1 MPTEMTYVCNLPDIT
16 AKEDNIFYD
25 DEQILLELTWK
36 NKADIENLCL
46 RVEVSDYRRYP
57 VTAFVV
63 ENSIREKR
71 AKPTRQ
77 N

>member
-1 MPTEMTYVCNLPDIT
+1 ME
-16 AKEDNIFYD
+16 
-25 DEQILLELTWK
+25 

-63 ENSIREKR
+63 ENFYSGKNGETHT
-71 AKPTRQ
+71 AKLKIDISKLSVADTIHAMFSTAERTMPPHLKP
-77 N
+77 